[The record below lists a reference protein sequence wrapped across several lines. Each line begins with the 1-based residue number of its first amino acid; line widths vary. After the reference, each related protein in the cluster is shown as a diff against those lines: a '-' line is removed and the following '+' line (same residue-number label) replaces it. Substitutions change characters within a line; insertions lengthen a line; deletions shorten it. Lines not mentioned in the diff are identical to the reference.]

1 MLVCVD
7 CRKEMKCEKN
17 GVGARFGESHVYPG
31 DLYVCPE
38 CGKKIVLTNKES
50 VHDPEKKIFTVK
62 MDEN

>member
-1 MLVCVD
+1 
-7 CRKEMKCEKN
+7 MKCEKN